1 MITISAVV
9 GTGILHGDSEALE
22 VAGPWGMLLAFALV
36 AITTICVM
44 EPISKMI
51 QMFPAP
57 NAYVEYVK
65 AFVDEDWA
73 WVVGIAYW
81 WVSSSTEMAFLTE
94 RSSRYTYASFFA
106 TQLVF
111 AASFAKYWHFE
122 PILNSIVFYAVAPI
136 ILLIINTAGVQF
148 VVYLLAVFVTDTCRY
163 FGWIETLGGILKIML
178 LLGTAIFLFF
188 VDRKGARTLC
198 IHLTTTDISR
208 TYRLGMFGTHGHH
221 Q

>member
-1 MITISAVV
+1 MIALSAVV

-22 VAGPWGMLLAFALV
+22 VAGPWGMLLAFVLV

-73 WVVGIAYW
+73 WVVGVAYW
-81 WVSSSTEMAFLTE
+81 WVLSSPEMAFLTE
-94 RSSRYTYASFFA
+94 RSFRYTYASFFA

-122 PILNSIVFYAVAPI
+122 PILNSIVFYAVAPV

-148 VVYLLAVFVTDTCRY
+148 VV
-163 FGWIETLGGILKIML
+163 
-178 LLGTAIFLFF
+178 
-188 VDRKGARTLC
+188 
-198 IHLTTTDISR
+198 
-208 TYRLGMFGTHGHH
+208 
-221 Q
+221 